1 MRKKE
6 TFFILIITFMFMVI
20 SNLMGAPT
28 PTTDKDDRESDQ
40 TVIRRFALV
49 IGANDGGPRRVK
61 LRYAVSDAK
70 SILNVLETMGGVS
83 PDDSRLLVQPS
94 RESFFWEI
102 KRLTERVER
111 ARANHPRVE
120 VILYYSG
127 HSDEKHFLIGKN
139 KIPYRN
145 FQEEINRMDAD
156 VRITIL
162 DSCASGAF
170 TRLKGGKKRASFLI
184 DNAYDMKGYAIMTSS
199 SSDEASQ
206 ESDRLAGSYFT
217 HYLISGLRGAAD
229 TSRDG
234 RITLNEAYQFAFN
247 ETLTQTAD
255 TMSGPQHPNQHIQM
269 SGTGDV
275 VMTDIRK
282 SSSVLSITKNIAGRI
297 FIHNQ
302 KNILVVE
309 LNKPAGQDI
318 ELGLEQGK
326 YRIINIADNHV
337 FEAKIHLP
345 KGKRFELGSQH
356 FKEMDKTD
364 TVARG
369 DLNAQKRKVFSRKGK
384 LNFFAAL
391 VGKFTRAR
399 GLGTMMSGIKLGLTF
414 KRSISIG
421 LAGFI
426 NNGDFPMGHPVYW
439 GLTVEYALP
448 STSIFNVKFGALMG
462 SGEGTLLSDQFYIVE
477 PELTVTLNI
486 TRLLN
491 INTGISYRITDKERS
506 SLAPLSWFFSLRFG
520 K

>member
-1 MRKKE
+1 MRKE
-6 TFFILIITFMFMVI
+6 VTFYTIIIIFIFMLI
-20 SNLMGAPT
+20 SDLLGAAT
-28 PTTDKDDRESDQ
+28 PTIYKDDREPDQ
-40 TVIRRFALV
+40 SVIRRFALV
-49 IGANDGGPRRVK
+49 IGANNGGPRRVK

-83 PDDSRLLVQPS
+83 ADDSRLLVQPT
-94 RESFFWEI
+94 RETFFWEI
-102 KRLTERVER
+102 NRLVERVER

-120 VILYYSG
+120 VVLYYSG

-139 KIPYRN
+139 KIPYRD

-162 DSCASGAF
+162 DCCASGAF
-170 TRLKGGKKRASFLI
+170 TRLKGGKNRAPFLI

-234 RITLNEAYQFAFN
+234 RITLSEAYQFAFN

-302 KNILVVE
+302 KNVLVVE

-326 YRIINIADNHV
+326 YRIINIFEDRV

-345 KGKRFELGSQH
+345 KGKRVELGNRD

-369 DLNAQKRKVFSRKGK
+369 GMNARKRKVFAGKTK

-391 VGKFTRAR
+391 LSKFTRAR
-399 GLGTMMSGIKLGLTF
+399 GLGTMMTGIKLGLTF

-421 LAGFI
+421 IAGFI
-426 NNGDFPMGHPVYW
+426 NNGDFPMGHPVYG

-448 STSIFNVKFGALMG
+448 STGIFNVKFGALIG
-462 SGEGTLLSDQFYIVE
+462 SGEGALLSNQFYIVE

-491 INTGISYRITDKERS
+491 INSGISYRITDKDRS